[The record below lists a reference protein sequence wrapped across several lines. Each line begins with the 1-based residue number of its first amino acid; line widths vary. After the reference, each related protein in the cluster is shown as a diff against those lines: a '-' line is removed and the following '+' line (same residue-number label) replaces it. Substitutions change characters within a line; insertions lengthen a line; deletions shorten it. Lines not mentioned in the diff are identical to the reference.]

1 MEKIEGSMEVLSSLQ
16 TTADITGFDH
26 ASKELFKNKE
36 ILAVILK
43 DVVREYGAYS
53 YKQIMGFIEADS
65 ITVGEEVSPG
75 RTNTR
80 IQGSDKEFVA
90 LNEKMSLF
98 DTRFMAVNRS
108 FRMRRSW

>member
-1 MEKIEGSMEVLSSLQ
+1 MEKIKGSMEVLSSFQ

-43 DVVREYGAYS
+43 DVVREFGAYS

-65 ITVGEEVSPG
+65 ITVGEEVSQG

-80 IQGSDKEFVA
+80 IQGNDKEFVA
-90 LNEKMSLF
+90 LNEKASLF
-98 DTRFMAVNRS
+98 DTRFMAVNPELSDERL
-108 FRMRRSW
+108 W

>member
-1 MEKIEGSMEVLSSLQ
+1 MEKIGGSMEVLSSLQ

-43 DVVREYGAYS
+43 DVVREFGTYS

-65 ITVGEEVSPG
+65 ITVGGETVRKPLRSDNRILNVGLSPK
-75 RTNTR
+75 
-80 IQGSDKEFVA
+80 QS
-90 LNEKMSLF
+90 
-98 DTRFMAVNRS
+98 
-108 FRMRRSW
+108 